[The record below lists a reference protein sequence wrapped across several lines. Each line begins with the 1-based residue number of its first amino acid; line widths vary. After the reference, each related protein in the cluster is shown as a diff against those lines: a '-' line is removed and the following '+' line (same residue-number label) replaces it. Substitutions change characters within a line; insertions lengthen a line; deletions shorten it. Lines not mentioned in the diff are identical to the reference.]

1 MTQPLDDCD
10 DTKWRCTNNVCIRK
24 EWRCDGFKDC
34 SDNSDEHNCDAHGEP
49 EKEPV
54 DECDETKWK
63 CTNNVCIMKEERC
76 DGFKDCSDNSD
87 EQNCDAH
94 TEVEKDVKNK
104 ESMSCSSLPVSC
116 KDVNST
122 EDRVVVTLSSG
133 IRVMCDTKTDG
144 GGWTI
149 FQRRINGRLSF
160 YRGWEEYRFGFG
172 SYADGEFYLG
182 NENIYQLTS
191 RRKHQ
196 LRIDLGFR
204 GVRYFAQ
211 YSLFRILSEN
221 DNYQLK
227 VSGYSG
233 NATDN
238 LSETHNDMQF
248 STFDKD
254 NDKDSRNCASLYTG
268 AWWYNECHVSN
279 LNGAWGSITYGEGL
293 NWNKLTT
300 YFASVNFTEMK
311 IREIEL

>member
-1 MTQPLDDCD
+1 MTIGSQLRPVTLHHLEYVVYCSIYYSRPIAGTKYFTELKDLFHG
-10 DTKWRCTNNVCIRK
+10 DTYLQIVKKQHKIKLIYMWPAIFILYTQISTIVTTYLSVPKKRTYFFFFIIRK
-24 EWRCDGFKDC
+24 DINLKV
-34 SDNSDEHNCDAHGEP
+34 S
-49 EKEPV
+49 
-54 DECDETKWK
+54 
-63 CTNNVCIMKEERC
+63 I
-76 DGFKDCSDNSD
+76 
-87 EQNCDAH
+87 
-94 TEVEKDVKNK
+94 
-104 ESMSCSSLPVSC
+104 SCPSLPMSC

-122 EDRVVVTLSSG
+122 ESRVVVTLSSG

-149 FQRRINGRLSF
+149 FQRRINGRVSF

-238 LSETHNDMQF
+238 LDAHADMQF

-254 NDKDSRNCASLYTG
+254 NDKDPGNCASLYTG
-268 AWWYNECHVSN
+268 AWWYSACHNSN
-279 LNGAWGSITYGEGL
+279 LNGVWGSVKYGEGL

-300 YFASVNFTEMK
+300 YYASVNFTEMK